1 MENERKYSLLVDIR
15 GICCAQPII
24 RLAKELNSIE
34 HGEVILAVSDKT
46 SMLNDIPAFC
56 NKTNNQ
62 LIHHEEVNGVL
73 RFWIKKI

>member
-1 MENERKYSLLVDIR
+1 MEKDIKYDLLVDIS

-24 RLAKELNSIE
+24 RLSKELKSIA
-34 HGEVILAVSDKT
+34 HGKVILAVSDKS

-62 LIHHEEVNGVL
+62 LMHYEEVSGVL

>member
-1 MENERKYSLLVDIR
+1 MEKEIEYNLLVDIR

-24 RLAKELNSIE
+24 RLAKELKNIE

>member
-1 MENERKYSLLVDIR
+1 MEKEIKYNLLVDIQ

-24 RLAKELNSIE
+24 RLAKEVKNIAP
-34 HGEVILAVSDKT
+34 GEVILAVSDKT

-62 LIHHEEVNGVL
+62 LIHHEEANGVL